1 MNFLQWMG
9 GFIQQTATTNTAGE
23 IAGSIAD
30 IRYNHKRKRG
40 IWCLSLAIAG
50 AGGGAAL
57 FVLEPSILSY
67 FKPIVLQSFPFLGNI
82 VSTVAV
88 GILGGWFGGGFGHN
102 IGKETARE
110 YSERILGHP
119 NSAYTFTDAD
129 VQKIIDQNPL
139 VFNYDVDADTEQGI
153 NQEDILGLK
162 AQDTQE
168 LKNLLLFLRSQIDAH
183 RKDGTTAHD
192 DYKFAFL
199 SAVRDFNLIPVL
211 ELFAKNDAKR
221 EVRKQLATSIASYMA
236 HVDPSFIE
244 QQAPRPL
251 PLNPFHQNNNNHD
264 DDVEPAF
271 AVQEQNRGI
280 ELEDVAAADHITFKG
295 TPLYANLSRYIN
307 ALNDTKSKKT
317 NITRTKPASTVDAQ
331 HPLQN
336 HQKRE
341 LLVQLRTAYHTQQQ
355 KQANV
360 QPLATPLARTLRS
373 GRRH

>member
-30 IRYNHKRKRG
+30 IRYNHKRGRG

-57 FVLEPSILSY
+57 FVLEPSTLSY
-67 FKPIVLQSFPFLGNI
+67 FKPIVLQAFPFLGNI

-88 GILGGWFGGGFGHN
+88 GVIGAWFGGGFGHN

-110 YSERILGHP
+110 YSERNLGHA
-119 NSAYTFTDAD
+119 NTAYTFTDAD
-129 VQKIIDQNPL
+129 VEKIIDQNPL
-139 VFNYDVDADTEQGI
+139 VFNYEVDADAEQGI
-153 NQEDILGLK
+153 SQEDILGLK
-162 AQDTQE
+162 IQDKQE
-168 LKNLLLFLRSQIDAH
+168 LKNILLFLRSQIDAH

-199 SAVRDFNLIPVL
+199 SAVRDLNLIPVL
-211 ELFAKNDAKR
+211 ELFAKDDAKR
-221 EVRKQLATSIASYMA
+221 EVRKQLATSIANYMA
-236 HVDPSFIE
+236 HVDPSFIA

-251 PLNPFHQNNNNHD
+251 TVNPFHQNNNNHEE
-264 DDVEPAF
+264 DVEPAF
-271 AVQEQNRGI
+271 QEQNRGI
-280 ELEDVAAADHITFKG
+280 ELEDVAAADHIPLKG
-295 TPLYANLSRYIN
+295 TTLYANLSRYIN
-307 ALNDTKSKKT
+307 ALNDTKGKKT
-317 NITRTKPASTVDAQ
+317 NITRTRPASTADAQ

-341 LLVQLRTAYHTQQQ
+341 LLVQLRTAYHTQLQ
-355 KQANV
+355 KQSNV
-360 QPLATPLARTLRS
+360 QPLAAPLTRTLRS